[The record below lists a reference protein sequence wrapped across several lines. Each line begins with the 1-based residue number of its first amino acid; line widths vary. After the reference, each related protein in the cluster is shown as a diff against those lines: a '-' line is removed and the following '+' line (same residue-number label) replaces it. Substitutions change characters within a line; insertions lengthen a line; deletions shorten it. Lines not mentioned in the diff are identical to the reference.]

1 MPKPL
6 FITLSIL
13 CFLTAHVSAQQVN
26 AAYVKALY
34 KQYPTQKSDLC
45 ASCKLWVNPYYKSI
59 ADTAAHRPLL
69 TYYVYTKAH
78 RLKQEALDLPRDGIY
93 AAWHAADGQ
102 VNETKL
108 YQYANKNSTDMVAKG
123 HCQAWILMAWSADA
137 AILSDTYTFNA
148 GMEYQGQ
155 NIGTELATEEF
166 CRKLTGFRGEAL
178 TDSVRIWC
186 GTFGSKQTYTLNKKL
201 AATVPS
207 HYYKIIQ
214 YKDHNVGGDILLC
227 YWMPNEPGE
236 KRSLLT
242 RRLISYPELV
252 TKLGYKPKDIFN

>member
-1 MPKPL
+1 MPKSL
-6 FITLSIL
+6 IAFLITFFY
-13 CFLTAHVSAQQVN
+13 CTGNVSAQEIN

-34 KQYPTQKSDLC
+34 KKYPTQKSNLC
-45 ASCKLWVNPYYKSI
+45 AGCKLWVNPYYKSI

-78 RLKQEALDLPRDGIY
+78 RLEQEALDLPRTGIY

-102 VNETKL
+102 LNETKL
-108 YQYANKNSTDMVAKG
+108 YQYANKNSTDMIAKG

-166 CRKLTGFRGEAL
+166 CRKLTGFRGPAL
-178 TDSVRIWC
+178 TDSVKIWC
-186 GTFGSKQTYTLNKKL
+186 GTFGSKQTYTLGQL
-201 AATVPS
+201 AATMPS
-207 HYYKIIQ
+207 HYYKVIQ
-214 YKDHNVGGDILLC
+214 YKDHNVGGDIVVC
-227 YWMPNEPGE
+227 YWMPNDPGE
-236 KRSLLT
+236 RRSLLEQ
-242 RRLISYPELV
+242 RMISYPELV
-252 TKLGYKPKDIFN
+252 AKLGYDPKAIFN

>member
-1 MPKPL
+1 MPKSL
-6 FITLSIL
+6 LT
-13 CFLTAHVSAQQVN
+13 FLIIFCYFTGNVSAQKID

-45 ASCKLWVNPYYKSI
+45 AGCKLWINPYFKSI

-78 RLKQEALDLPRDGIY
+78 RLEQEALDLPRTGIY
-93 AAWHAADGQ
+93 AAWHTADGQ
-102 VNETKL
+102 ANETKL
-108 YQYANKNSTDMVAKG
+108 YQYANKSSTDMIAKG

-186 GTFGSKQTYTLNKKL
+186 GTFGSKQTYTLGKMT
-201 AATVPS
+201 ATVPS

-214 YKDHNVGGDILLC
+214 YKDHNAGGDIVIC
-227 YWMPNEPGE
+227 YWMPNDPGE
-236 KRSLLT
+236 KKNLLDQ
-242 RRLISYPELV
+242 RLITYPALV
-252 TKLGYKPKDIFN
+252 AKLGFDPKAIFN